1 MKKSFICSLVCPN
14 GIIGGKLTIE
24 SDEILYKTNK
34 LTIEKDYKNIRLQ
47 IEKISSISWKRI
59 IFPIAIVNLD
69 GKQYKFLMFNKKG
82 FIKTYNQLQKI

>member
-24 SDEILYKTNK
+24 SNAILYKTNK
-34 LTIEKDYKNIRLQ
+34 LTIDENYKNIRLA
-47 IEKISSISWKRI
+47 IDKISSISWKRI

-69 GKQYKFLMFNKKG
+69 GKQYKFLMFNKKAISMRWL
-82 FIKTYNQLQKI
+82 FYI